1 MRLLWWCDQP
11 PILESKFKWDL
22 GSTAVNKAREC
33 KRIPVELF
41 KTLKDGA
48 IKMLHSVFQQIWKT
62 QQWPQDWKRSICIP
76 IRKKGCTKECANHR
90 TIALISH
97 ASKVMLKS
105 CMLAFSIMWTKNFQM
120 SKLGLEKAQEPKIKL
135 ITFTGSWRKQGN
147 SRRASTSVS
156 STTLK
161 LLTVWII
168 TNCGNLLKRWEYQ
181 AILPIS
187 WETCMWVKK

>member
-90 TIALISH
+90 TIALIFI
-97 ASKVMLKS
+97 ASKKAKVKVSQPCPTLCDPMDYKVCGILQVRI
-105 CMLAFSIMWTKNFQM
+105 LEWVAFPFC
-120 SKLGLEKAQEPKIKL
+120 
-135 ITFTGSWRKQGN
+135 R
-147 SRRASTSVS
+147 VS
-156 STTLK
+156 SQFRDWSQVSSIVGRFFT
-161 LLTVWII
+161 
-168 TNCGNLLKRWEYQ
+168 
-181 AILPIS
+181 S
-187 WETCMWVKK
+187 WATREAHC